1 MIAPAPSQK
10 ERPLSE
16 WARTISRVLRSLLAQ
31 HFAWALLRPY
41 CTRAGLGAWLRLEP
55 AGRCCASYALT
66 RALRLAIGLHGISPY
81 GYHPHG
87 TLANFHYPQVR
98 VSYKKARPHMWPR

>member
-31 HFAWALLRPY
+31 HVAWALLRPY

-55 AGRCCASYALT
+55 A
-66 RALRLAIGLHGISPY
+66 
-81 GYHPHG
+81 
-87 TLANFHYPQVR
+87 
-98 VSYKKARPHMWPR
+98 